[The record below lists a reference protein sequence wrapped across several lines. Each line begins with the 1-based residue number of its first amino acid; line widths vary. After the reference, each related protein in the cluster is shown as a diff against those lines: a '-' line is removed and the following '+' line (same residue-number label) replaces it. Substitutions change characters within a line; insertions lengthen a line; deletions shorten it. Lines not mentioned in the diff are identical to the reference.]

1 MERTMAKLI
10 FTYGAMNAGKT
21 TVLLQV
27 AHNYEEWGL
36 KAKIFTY
43 KGCSTD
49 GRCQCRLGVSKPCQD
64 YDKDFSFADVDLTD
78 IAILLVDEAQF
89 LTEKQVHELGKITV
103 HKNVPV
109 MCFGLRTSW
118 QAHVFE
124 GASALLGLADEL
136 RDIKTICRCGHKAI
150 MASKVSKTGS
160 TQDEDIGQGKYLS
173 VCRKCWL
180 EQNPE
185 LA

>member
-1 MERTMAKLI
+1 MSKLI

-36 KAKIFTY
+36 KPQIFTY
-43 KGCSTD
+43 KGCSVD
-49 GRCQCRLGVSKPCQD
+49 GQCRCRLGVGKPCQD
-64 YDKDFSFADVDLTD
+64 YDKAFSFADLDLTD
-78 IAILLVDEAQF
+78 VAILLVDEAQF
-89 LTEKQVHELGKITV
+89 LTREQVLELGKIASL
-103 HKNVPV
+103 KNVPV

-150 MASKVSKTGS
+150 MASRISKAGVKE
-160 TQDEDIGQGKYLS
+160 DEDIGQNKYIS
-173 VCRKCWL
+173 VCRKCWF

-185 LA
+185 LV